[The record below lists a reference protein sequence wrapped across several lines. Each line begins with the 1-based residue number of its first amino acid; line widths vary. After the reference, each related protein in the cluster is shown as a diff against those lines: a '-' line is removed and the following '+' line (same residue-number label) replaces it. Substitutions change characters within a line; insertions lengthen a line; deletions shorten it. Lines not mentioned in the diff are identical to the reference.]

1 MKPLV
6 VHQAGVLWPDPLKG
20 PWHIGASFAKV
31 DGRLECVG
39 LDVRSFRARPV
50 VKDGEA
56 VMEYRPPLGGG
67 QPVPVTANLFRSLP
81 VAFLAR
87 TARRGL
93 GDLAM
98 SEATQPGRTADE
110 RRTLRKVAGQ
120 LAESPR
126 RILDDA
132 HFARVAEVYQQAW
145 NSGDHA
151 PTKAVA
157 DQMKAPSRSAAAK
170 WVARA
175 RAMGLL
181 GETQQGKPGAPRPPK
196 TTRKGR

>member
-6 VHQAGVLWPDPLKG
+6 VHHGGILWPDPMKG
-20 PWHIGASFAKV
+20 PWHIGASFAEV

-67 QPVPVTANLFRSLP
+67 QPRPVTANLFRSLP

-87 TARRGL
+87 TARRDL

-98 SEATQPGRTADE
+98 YVADQPGRTTAQ
-110 RRTLRKVAGQ
+110 RQTLRTVAGQ

-126 RILDDA
+126 RVLDDD
-132 HFARVAEVYQQAW
+132 HFARVAEIYRRAW
-145 NSGDHA
+145 STGDSA

-157 DQMKAPSRSAAAK
+157 EQMKASRSAAAK

-181 GETQQGKPGAPRPPK
+181 GETQQGKPGAPGPSK

>member
-6 VHQAGVLWPDPLKG
+6 VQHVGVLWPDPMKG
-20 PWHIGASFAKV
+20 PWHIGASFAEV
-31 DGRLECVG
+31 AGRLECVG

-50 VKDGEA
+50 IKEGTP
-56 VMEYRPPLGGG
+56 VMEYRPGVGG

-87 TARRGL
+87 TARRDL
-93 GDLAM
+93 GDLARFA
-98 SEATQPGRTADE
+98 STQPDRTPAQ
-110 RRTLRKVAGQ
+110 RRALREVAGQ
-120 LAESPR
+120 LAASPR
-126 RILDDA
+126 RILDDD

-145 NSGDHA
+145 ASGDSA

-157 DQMKAPSRSAAAK
+157 EQLKASRPAAAK

-181 GETQQGKPGAPRPPK
+181 GETEQGKPGGAVPAK
-196 TTRKGR
+196 VTKKGRS